1 MGNFGFWAVANFG
14 KTTAYIEKD
23 NISSKENGNVYCLKR
38 EKPNRQYNKA
48 KKLLS
53 KCKNAKKAVGKM
65 KKPTACLVKCQIS
78 SSVKEKDYCLPSK
91 MPNKQ

>member
-14 KTTAYIEKD
+14 KVTAYIEKY

-38 EKPNRQYNKA
+38 EKPNKQYNKA

-53 KCKNAKKAVGKM
+53 KRKNAKKALRKM
-65 KKPTACLVKCQIS
+65 KNATA
-78 SSVKEKDYCLPSK
+78 
-91 MPNKQ
+91 